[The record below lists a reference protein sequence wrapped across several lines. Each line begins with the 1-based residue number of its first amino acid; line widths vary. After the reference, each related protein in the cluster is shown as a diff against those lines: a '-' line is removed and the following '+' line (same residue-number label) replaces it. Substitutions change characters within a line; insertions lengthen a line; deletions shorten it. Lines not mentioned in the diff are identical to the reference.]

1 MYKTKKSIL
10 NIFKII
16 IEIIIEV
23 LNSIN
28 STLKFRKIIVLLLF
42 V

>member
-23 LNSIN
+23 LNGIN